1 MVLPMLSR
9 RQALTATAAVLLL
22 TPAMPGFAQQQHPTQ
37 TQPAPRTAGKTQID
51 QLQASG
57 EFKVLSKPI
66 DLPNFPAWAGGGQ
79 FLWGN
84 VRYRKDGGAEI
95 TMRYACTDAAA
106 AVLGWYK
113 QALINFHWTVGQT
126 TERMVTA
133 RYKNMNTTIITFP
146 SNNAQYACQLNVVFN
161 MPKSV
166 PSE

>member
-1 MVLPMLSR
+1 MLSKR
-9 RQALTATAAVLLL
+9 LALTAAVLSL
-22 TPAMPGFAQQQHPTQ
+22 TSIPPVLAQQHQPQQQ
-37 TQPAPRTAGKTQID
+37 TQLQQAARGGKTQLD

-57 EFKVLSKPI
+57 EFKVLTKAI

-95 TMRYACTDAAA
+95 TMRYACTDGAA
-106 AVLGWYK
+106 AVLSWYK
-113 QALINFHWTVGQT
+113 QALINFHWTIGQT

-133 RYKNMNTTIITFP
+133 RYKNMSATIITFP
-146 SNNAQYACQLNVVFN
+146 SNNPKYACQLNVVFN

-166 PSE
+166 PSESE